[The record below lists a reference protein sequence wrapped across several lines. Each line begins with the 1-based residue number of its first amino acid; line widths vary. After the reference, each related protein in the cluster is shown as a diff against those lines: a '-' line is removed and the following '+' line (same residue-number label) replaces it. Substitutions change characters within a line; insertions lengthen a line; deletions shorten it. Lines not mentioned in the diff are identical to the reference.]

1 MRRSVLTVLV
11 SSLAVVAAC
20 SGDTEPADPPTPT
33 DSLTTVTASPP
44 DTDTDTATET
54 APSSTTESPTESPS
68 ESSTEPSTEPPTTSE
83 AGGVPTMPEEA
94 KEDTEAGAE
103 AFALHYIDLINY
115 TGMNPETGVLE
126 PLAADGC
133 KSCENHEASV
143 AYGVENGDYLLN
155 ETFEVRDTVA
165 LFDASSSTATVR
177 ASIHHQHRVTTSTQ
191 RRSIGDWRLPLQR
204 WSFGFS
210 GIKGGKS
217 KRSRLTKHHER
228 QGVDDCSRVGGVGAS
243 PRCSAMWWHLM

>member
-54 APSSTTESPTESPS
+54 APSSTAESPTESPS
-68 ESSTEPSTEPPTTSE
+68 ESLTEPPTTSE

-126 PLAADGC
+126 PLATDDCA
-133 KSCENHEASV
+133 SCDNFEEAVDRLITSDQHYSSPTMQVDDAFAV
-143 AYGVENGDYLLN
+143 AMGNGA
-155 ETFEVRDTVA
+155 R
-165 LFDASSSTATVR
+165 ATV
-177 ASIHHQHRVTTSTQ
+177 ILGQLPTQ
-191 RRSIGDWRLPLQR
+191 VVEGDDVIEE
-204 WSFGFS
+204 SD
-210 GIKGGKS
+210 GGE
-217 KRSRLTKHHER
+217 RLTFVFSMVLRESGWLVEEI
-228 QGVDDCSRVGGVGAS
+228 QLEIA
-243 PRCSAMWWHLM
+243 P